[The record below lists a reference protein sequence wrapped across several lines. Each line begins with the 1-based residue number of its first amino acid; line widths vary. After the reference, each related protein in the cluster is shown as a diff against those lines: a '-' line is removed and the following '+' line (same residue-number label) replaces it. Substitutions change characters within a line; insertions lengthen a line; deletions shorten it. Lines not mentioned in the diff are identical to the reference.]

1 MEKHQVLYLA
11 FNRQVSRTHY
21 VTLSFVCYHHCSNAA
36 TTMMCVGFKHFPPL
50 PPVLLFIHL
59 LYKPKVFYFVGLKA
73 TDCPPG
79 ENSVPI
85 STAIFSQDFLE
96 PLHSSPN
103 LATVL
108 HLYSFD
114 TVHIPQVTMPIW
126 SLIFSPPSGSEILDD
141 PGSLVLF
148 SKSLAHATT
157 YTVFDLH
164 LTTTPPFLANET
176 PLLF

>member
-1 MEKHQVLYLA
+1 
-11 FNRQVSRTHY
+11 
-21 VTLSFVCYHHCSNAA
+21 
-36 TTMMCVGFKHFPPL
+36 MCVGFKHFPPL